1 MHSISKFLVILVLIS
16 ISRIVCA
23 VDFPEPKIVKI
34 NDRIH
39 VLLGPIQH
47 ANKENQGYMVNSTVI
62 VGDKGV
68 ILVDP
73 GGSDEV
79 GAYIKKQVKTITEK
93 PVAYVIDTHSHG
105 DHYLGNQA
113 FPEAVIISSE
123 ECRDLVI
130 QTGDQWIK
138 LMEDLIG
145 RELPNTKPVLAGE
158 VYPPKSKTS
167 VEINGVKMVI
177 WVPLGSHTHGD
188 LMIYLPE
195 DKVLISGDIL
205 INGVPPTMQ
214 DGVVK
219 NWIKVLEDIEQT
231 DANVFV
237 PGHGALMNRKQ
248 VRALRASI
256 EKFYADVR
264 NGYLNELSESE
275 IRKTLDLSEWE
286 KLERSY
292 VIGRNINRAY
302 LEIEQDEF

>member
-1 MHSISKFLVILVLIS
+1 MHLISRFLVILVLIS

-34 NDRIH
+34 NDRIQ

-62 VGDKGV
+62 IGEKGV

-79 GAYIKKQVKTITEK
+79 GAYIKKQVKKITDK
-93 PVAYVIDTHSHG
+93 PVTYVIDTHSHG

-130 QTGDQWIK
+130 QTGDQWVK

-145 RELPNTKPVLAGE
+145 RQLPNTKPVLASE
-158 VYPPKSKTS
+158 VYPPKSKTP

-177 WVPLGSHTHGD
+177 WVPPGSHTKGD

-205 INGVPPTMQ
+205 VNGIPPTMQ

-219 NWIKVLEDIEQT
+219 NWIEVLGEIEQT

-237 PGHGALMNRKQ
+237 PGHGPLMNRKK
-248 VRALRASI
+248 VKAIHSLIDR
-256 EKFYADVR
+256 FYAGVR
-264 NGYLNELSESE
+264 KGYRNELSESE
-275 IRKTLDLSEWE
+275 IRETLDLSAWE
-286 KLERSY
+286 KLERAY